1 MISQYTE
8 YIGEKEFVDID
19 SKKAYLA
26 ACKWLATNV
35 YSKPDYTK
43 HIVTEF
49 QKIQNKKGTKFKFV
63 VKLYCVIDEAE
74 AKRMYCLKCKEMA
87 NILYSVNSPKCEEC
101 RMFGYKAKLQNEL
114 VNMKKFL
121 REGVFGN
128 GED

>member
-1 MISQYTE
+1 MVSQYTE

-19 SKKAYLA
+19 SKKAYLS

-35 YSKPDYTK
+35 YSKPDYAQ
-43 HIVTEF
+43 HIVTEI

-63 VKLYCVIDEAE
+63 VKLYCMVNESE
-74 AKRMYCLKCKEMA
+74 ERRKYCLKCQEMA
-87 NILYSVNSPKCEEC
+87 SILYSVNPPKCEEC
-101 RMFGYKAKLQNEL
+101 RMFGYRAKLQNEI

-121 REGVFGN
+121 VEGVFKN